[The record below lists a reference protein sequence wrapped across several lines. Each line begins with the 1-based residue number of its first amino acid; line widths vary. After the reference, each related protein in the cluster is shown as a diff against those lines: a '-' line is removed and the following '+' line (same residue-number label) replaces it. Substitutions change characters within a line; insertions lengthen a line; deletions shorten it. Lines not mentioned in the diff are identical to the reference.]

1 MLTLADIADDLQS
14 EVHELAARAAESI
27 YAELPDYVS
36 ISRDEL
42 LGSIHTNV
50 SRGVACLRA
59 RRAPLDDGEG
69 EPQRTT
75 RRRMEQGMPIDA
87 IIRAY
92 RLNLTAIHHRFI
104 EVARQ
109 RSLDPEETLF
119 GSSLLWEVGD
129 WFMDLAVREYRAHA
143 VTDEVRR
150 NVEKADVL
158 RAFGDREGDHEGTL
172 RRAEALGL
180 DRGQRYRIVMTVCE
194 SHDPWVRKV
203 ESHGATPES
212 PALAASLGS
221 FAVGIVARDPRE
233 ALVSGS
239 IAAGTLESLEH
250 IGRSWRSA
258 RRVLAQTDAV
268 PGSWLDAT
276 EITWRMAVPEERLVH
291 ELISDKYLPAL
302 AGEHRFGRVL
312 LDSVWTYLESSQSIR
327 QASQRLVVHENTLRH
342 RLQRF
347 QQLTGADLADLH
359 TVVELAWLREAVRTR
374 AMPLP

>member
-1 MLTLADIADDLQS
+1 MVTLADIASDLQS
-14 EVHELAARAAESI
+14 EVHELATRAAESI

-36 ISRDEL
+36 IGRDEL
-42 LGSIHTNV
+42 LSSIHTNV

-59 RRAPLDDGEG
+59 RQAPLDDGEG

-150 NVEKADVL
+150 SVEKADVL
-158 RAFGDREGDHEGTL
+158 RAFGNPEGDHEAML

-180 DRGQRYRIVMTVCE
+180 ERGQPYRIVMTACE
-194 SHDPWVRKV
+194 SHDPWIRKG
-203 ESHGATPES
+203 ESYGATADS

-239 IAAGTLESLEH
+239 IAAGTVEPLEQ
-250 IGRSWRSA
+250 IGRSWRA
-258 RRVLAQTDAV
+258 AQRVLAQASV
-268 PGSWLDAT
+268 LPGGWLDAAT
-276 EITWRMAVPEERLVH
+276 ITWHMVVPEERLVH
-291 ELISDKYLPAL
+291 ELIADKYLPAL
-302 AGEHRFGRVL
+302 AGERHFGRIL
-312 LDSVWTYLESSQSIR
+312 LESVWTYLESSQSIR

-347 QQLTGADLADLH
+347 EQLTGAELADLH
-359 TVVELAWLREAVRTR
+359 TVVELAWLQEAMRSS
-374 AMPLP
+374 AMPVR